1 MPKQLN
7 DYLELNSMYSF
18 ESDSGVRR
26 FKKLIQEVCGYG
38 SLEEFLADN
47 PGAINSL
54 VEFID
59 EWIPRNDEWQN
70 NITNLTTFEE

>member
-1 MPKQLN
+1 MSKQLN
-7 DYLELNSMYSF
+7 DYLELNNTYSF

-59 EWIPRNDEWQN
+59 EWVPRNDEWQN